1 MWKRIVLCG
10 GRSRR
15 GWNALT
21 TEVLTIRGID
31 THVARYGN
39 EQLPAVV
46 LLHGFTGSIA
56 TWQKT
61 IEALM
66 TDYYVIAVDLIG
78 HGKTEAPETMNRYKM
93 EEQIKD
99 LYEVLQKLEIEKTV
113 VIGYSMGGR
122 VALGFTAMYPE
133 KVTSLVLESS
143 SPGLRTSEQQLARRT
158 ADAKLAD
165 RIEQQGI
172 IEFVDFWQEIPL
184 FQSQKK
190 LSASQQQAVRN
201 ERLNQRPIGLANSLR
216 GIGTGSQPSYW
227 QSLEQLSLPVLLLTG
242 SEDVKFES
250 IAQEIM
256 KSLPNA
262 QHETIKDAGHAIHVE
277 KPQQFVTM
285 IKSYLKKM

>member
-1 MWKRIVLCG
+1 M
-10 GRSRR
+10 
-15 GWNALT
+15 A
-21 TEVLTIRGID
+21 TEVLTIRGIN

-46 LLHGFTGSIA
+46 MLHGFTGSTA

-61 IEALM
+61 IEVLM
-66 TDYYVIAVDLIG
+66 TDYYVLAVDLIG

-99 LYEVLQKLEIEKTV
+99 LYEVLQKLEIKKPIL
-113 VIGYSMGGR
+113 IGYSMGGR
-122 VALGFTAMYPE
+122 VALGYTATYPE
-133 KVTSLVLESS
+133 EVTSLVLESS

-165 RIEQQGI
+165 RIERQGM

-184 FQSQKK
+184 FHSQKK
-190 LSASQQQAVRN
+190 LSESQQQAVRA
-201 ERLNQRPIGLANSLR
+201 ERLNQRPTGLANSLR

-227 QSLEQLSLPVLLLTG
+227 QALEQLSLPVLLLTG
-242 SEDVKFES
+242 SEDEKFEN
-250 IAQEIM
+250 IAQEMM

-262 QHETIKDAGHAIHVE
+262 RHETIKDAGHAIHVE
-277 KPQQFVTM
+277 KPQQFATM
-285 IKSYLKKM
+285 IKSYLKTV

>member
-1 MWKRIVLCG
+1 M
-10 GRSRR
+10 
-15 GWNALT
+15 A

-46 LLHGFTGSIA
+46 MLHGFTGSTA

-61 IEALM
+61 IEVLM
-66 TDYYVIAVDLIG
+66 TDYYVLAVDLIG

-99 LYEVLQKLEIEKTV
+99 LYEVLQKLEIKKPIL
-113 VIGYSMGGR
+113 IGYSMGGR
-122 VALGFTAMYPE
+122 VALGYTATYPE
-133 KVTSLVLESS
+133 EVTSLVLESS

-165 RIEQQGI
+165 RIERQGM

-184 FQSQKK
+184 FHSQKK
-190 LSASQQQAVRN
+190 LSESQQQAVRA
-201 ERLNQRPIGLANSLR
+201 ERLIQRPTGLANSLR

-227 QSLEQLSLPVLLLTG
+227 QALEQLSLPVLLLTG
-242 SEDVKFES
+242 SEDEKFEN
-250 IAQEIM
+250 IAQEMM

-262 QHETIKDAGHAIHVE
+262 RHETIKDAGHAIHVE
-277 KPQQFVTM
+277 KPQQFATM
-285 IKSYLKKM
+285 IKSYLKTV

>member
-1 MWKRIVLCG
+1 M
-10 GRSRR
+10 
-15 GWNALT
+15 A

-46 LLHGFTGSIA
+46 MLHGFTGSTA

-61 IEALM
+61 IEVLM
-66 TDYYVIAVDLIG
+66 TDYYVLAVDLIG

-99 LYEVLQKLEIEKTV
+99 LYEVLQKLEIKKP
-113 VIGYSMGGR
+113 ILLGYSMGGR
-122 VALGFTAMYPE
+122 VALGYTATYPE
-133 KVTSLVLESS
+133 EVTSLVLESS
-143 SPGLRTSEQQLARRT
+143 SPGLRASEQQLARRT

-165 RIEQQGI
+165 RIERQGM

-184 FQSQKK
+184 FHSQKK
-190 LSASQQQAVRN
+190 LSESQQQAVRA
-201 ERLNQRPIGLANSLR
+201 ERLNQRPTGLANSLR

-227 QSLEQLSLPVLLLTG
+227 QALEQLSLPVLLLTG
-242 SEDVKFES
+242 SEDEKFEN
-250 IAQEIM
+250 IAQEMM

-262 QHETIKDAGHAIHVE
+262 RHETIKDAGHAIHVE
-277 KPQQFVTM
+277 KPQQFATM
-285 IKSYLKKM
+285 IKSYLKTV

>member
-1 MWKRIVLCG
+1 M
-10 GRSRR
+10 
-15 GWNALT
+15 
-21 TEVLTIRGID
+21 TIRGID

-39 EQLPAVV
+39 KQLPAVV
-46 LLHGFTGSIA
+46 LLHGFTGSTA
-56 TWQKT
+56 TWRKT

-122 VALGFTAMYPE
+122 VALGFTVMYPE

-190 LSASQQQAVRN
+190 LSESQQQAVRN

-250 IAQEIM
+250 IAQEMM

>member
-1 MWKRIVLCG
+1 M
-10 GRSRR
+10 
-15 GWNALT
+15 T